1 MKKSS
6 LLAAIAV
13 ATVAGSISFEA
24 GAVELLSHRAAYR
37 LSLHNAL
44 TTGGIVGVRGALVME
59 WRASC
64 EGWISNQQ
72 LGFVAD
78 TNDGSDFMYDVRFT
92 SWESRDHNTLRFN
105 VRSFD
110 GGEPFEEISGKAR
123 LGHDGESGEARYDK
137 PEENTTE
144 LPEGTI
150 FPTLHMNRLVEAA
163 QAGEFVMTHDV
174 FDGSDPEV
182 ISTVSAFIGQ
192 ARVSSVDT
200 DAGKEQRWPVQLAY
214 YSGRSGV
221 DTPDF
226 QISFDLNERGVLY
239 DIVLD
244 YGDFALQADLEEME
258 AYDAPV
264 CE

>member
-13 ATVAGSISFEA
+13 ATAVGSTSFEA
-24 GAVELLSHRAAYR
+24 AAVDLLSHRAAYR
-37 LSLHNAL
+37 LSLHDAL
-44 TTGGIVGVRGALVME
+44 ASGGIVGVRGALVME

-78 TNDGSDFMYDVRFT
+78 TQGGDDFMYDVRFT
-92 SWESRDHNTLRFN
+92 SWESRDHSTLRFN

-110 GGEPFEEISGKAR
+110 GGQPFEEISGKAK
-123 LGHDGESGEARYDK
+123 LGTVGLGGVAHYDK
-137 PEENTTE
+137 PEESSID

-163 QAGEFVMTHDV
+163 QAGEFVMTHEV
-174 FDGSDPEV
+174 FDGSDPEIV
-182 ISTVSAFIGQ
+182 STVSAFIGQ
-192 ARVSSVDT
+192 ARVSTVDT
-200 DAGKEQRWPVQLAY
+200 AAGKEQRWPVQLAY
-214 YSGRSGV
+214 YSGKSGV

-239 DIVLD
+239 DIVFD

-258 AYDAPV
+258 AYETPV